1 MIHAWVIQLV
11 QYDSIEWNSW
21 SKGEIDYPVDLSGGQ
36 LACLHLKHR
45 CYPNIHSGD
54 YQAMREIVH
63 QTALLKG
70 PVVLQSNE
78 TGEVIPEFTFTS
90 GTRLGL
96 KNSAGR
102 EVFFCGPG
110 L

>member
-1 MIHAWVIQLV
+1 
-11 QYDSIEWNSW
+11 
-21 SKGEIDYPVDLSGGQ
+21 
-36 LACLHLKHR
+36 
-45 CYPNIHSGD
+45 
-54 YQAMREIVH
+54 MREIVH

-96 KNSAGR
+96 KNSAGW